1 MTTYLGC
8 IADDFTGATDL
19 ASMLARSGVN
29 VSLRIGVPYSNL
41 ETTADI
47 EVIALK
53 TRSMSSINAVK
64 ESLLALEWLK
74 KAGTKKFFFKYC
86 STFDSTSKGN
96 IGPVAEALMNELKVN
111 QTIYCPAFPE
121 NGRSIFMGNL
131 FVGQKLLSE
140 SNMKDH
146 PLTPMSDSNLMRL
159 LGAQVTKRVGLADRM
174 IVSEGSNALKEKLI
188 ELKENKITHVIID
201 AVADSD
207 LSIIANA
214 CQDMK
219 FITGGSAL
227 AMPLSELYKLSGKI
241 SENNSL
247 YNNNKLSAGSLIL
260 SGSCSE
266 MTLKQVNDF
275 VSRGAISFQ
284 LDPIDLAKNGTK
296 KVLKWLFKQ
305 DFTKNIIIYATADP
319 KSVKKA
325 QDILGIEKAGKIVEQ
340 GLSECAIRAKELG
353 MKRFIVAGGETSGA
367 IPKAFGVT
375 QLNIGKEIAPGV
387 PWTFFGPQD
396 NQIAL
401 SLKSGNFGR
410 KSFFTDALNKLEN
423 I

>member
-1 MTTYLGC
+1 
-8 IADDFTGATDL
+8 
-19 ASMLARSGVN
+19 
-29 VSLRIGVPYSNL
+29 
-41 ETTADI
+41 
-47 EVIALK
+47 
-53 TRSMSSINAVK
+53 
-64 ESLLALEWLK
+64 
-74 KAGTKKFFFKYC
+74 
-86 STFDSTSKGN
+86 
-96 IGPVAEALMNELKVN
+96 
-111 QTIYCPAFPE
+111 
-121 NGRSIFMGNL
+121 
-131 FVGQKLLSE
+131 
-140 SNMKDH
+140 
-146 PLTPMSDSNLMRL
+146 
-159 LGAQVTKRVGLADRM
+159 
-174 IVSEGSNALKEKLI
+174 
-188 ELKENKITHVIID
+188 
-201 AVADSD
+201 
-207 LSIIANA
+207 
-214 CQDMK
+214 MK

-247 YNNNKLSAGSLIL
+247 CNNNKLSAGSLIL

-325 QDILGIEKAGKIVEQ
+325 QDILGIEKAGKIIEQ

-367 IPKAFGVT
+367 ITKAFGVT

-387 PWTFFGPQD
+387 PWTFFGPKD